1 MGSCRIPKPQDPA
14 AAARAELIELLFTY
28 VDRLRTHFEDVA
40 AAHGLTSVQA
50 KALMFLEQP
59 EPMRCIAEGMA
70 CDPSN
75 ITGLVDRL
83 EERGLLSRSEG
94 ESDRRVRLLQLTAA
108 GKKLRDS
115 FTHALFADVPGMSGL
130 KRSQVMELRHALET
144 LCRSEVAADQ
154 R

>member
-14 AAARAELIELLFTY
+14 AASRAELIELLFTY
-28 VDRLRTHFEDVA
+28 VDRLRSHFESIA

-59 EPMRCIAEGMA
+59 EPMRCIADGLA

-94 ESDRRVRLLQLTAA
+94 ESDRRVRLLQLTPA

-115 FTHALFADVPGMSGL
+115 FIQGLFTDVPGMSGL
-130 KRSQVMELRHALET
+130 TRGQVLEIRHALQT
-144 LCRSEVAADQ
+144 LCRSEVAADAK
-154 R
+154 